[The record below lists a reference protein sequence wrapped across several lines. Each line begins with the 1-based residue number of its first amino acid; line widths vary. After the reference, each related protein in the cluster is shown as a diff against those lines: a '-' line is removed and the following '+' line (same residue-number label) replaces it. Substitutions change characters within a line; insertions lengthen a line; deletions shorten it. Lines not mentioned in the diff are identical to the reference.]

1 MKKPATITN
10 STSLIA
16 KGMEFQ
22 GDLRFSGILEI
33 EGLVVGNVIAVDEST
48 TEVRIRETGVV
59 KGLINVPVVIVNGV
73 VEGDIYCSNHMELAA
88 KARVTGSV
96 YYHLLEM
103 VLGCVVRGT
112 LTHMASNEI
121 MKTRKQLQMVDAN

>member
-10 STSLIA
+10 NTSLIA

-48 TEVRIRETGVV
+48 AEVRIRETGVV
-59 KGLINVPVVIVNGV
+59 KGLINVPVVIVNGD

-103 VLGCVVRGT
+103 VLGCVVRGV

-121 MKTRKQLQMVDAN
+121 MKTRKQLQMVNAD